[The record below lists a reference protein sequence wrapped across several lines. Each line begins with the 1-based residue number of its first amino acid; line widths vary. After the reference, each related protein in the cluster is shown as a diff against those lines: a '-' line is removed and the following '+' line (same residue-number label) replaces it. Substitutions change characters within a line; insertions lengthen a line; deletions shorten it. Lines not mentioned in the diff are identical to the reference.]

1 MGTGPW
7 QNKIPQDLK
16 GGPARG
22 PKFFLPRRQR
32 KRAFSLVELLLC
44 IAMWSVLAGIL
55 LLSLDVGILTV
66 KSEEAVVKP
75 SVALRES
82 KNIYRW
88 LQKVMIKACI
98 ERRSFQVKYYS
109 GYRDFIRIQWFDPL
123 ETETYRTEGR
133 CWVAF
138 ESSKNL
144 FYSYA
149 PAWHTMTPAF
159 TLKISNGQKNGQV
172 VSRISVSPYCLVTL
186 KEE

>member
-1 MGTGPW
+1 MGPW
-7 QNKIPQDLK
+7 QNKIAQDLK
-16 GGPARG
+16 KGPARG
-22 PKFFLPRRQR
+22 PKFFPSTGKK

-66 KSEEAVVKP
+66 KSEGSVVRP

-88 LQKVMIKACI
+88 LQRVIIKACM
-98 ERRSFQVKYYS
+98 ERRAFQVKYYS

-138 ESSKNL
+138 ESSNNL
-144 FYSYA
+144 FYSYN
-149 PAWHTMTPAF
+149 PSWHTMTPAF
-159 TLKISNGQKNGQV
+159 TLKISNGQKSGQV

-186 KEE
+186 KEGPN

>member
-1 MGTGPW
+1 MGPW
-7 QNKIPQDLK
+7 QNKIEKNLK
-16 GGPARG
+16 EGPARG
-22 PKFFLPRRQR
+22 PKFCPSRRRR

-44 IAMWSVLAGIL
+44 VAMWSVLAGVF
-55 LLSLDVGILTV
+55 LLSLGVGVFKV
-66 KSEEAVVKP
+66 KSEGAVGKTRG
-75 SVALRES
+75 ALRGS
-82 KNIYRW
+82 KKIYSW
-88 LQKVMIKACI
+88 LQRVIIKACI
-98 ERRSFQVKYYS
+98 ERRAFQVKYYS

-138 ESSKNL
+138 ESSKSL
-144 FYSYA
+144 FYTYT